1 MVASAFVRMI
11 YLQMPQKERLL
22 YEIRKRWQ
30 NDEVSFDLFKGG
42 NIVCK
47 SIGQTE
53 EISTFVVSKVQA
65 E

>member
-1 MVASAFVRMI
+1 MEASAFVRMI
-11 YLQMPQKERLL
+11 YLQVPQKERLL
-22 YEIRKRWQ
+22 DEIRKRWQ
-30 NDEVSFDLFKGG
+30 DDEVSFDLFKSG

-47 SIGQTE
+47 SISQAE